1 MSLVSNA
8 SLKMA
13 FKDKIFLID
22 TISLKSADL
31 YLAYRNFNLSLD
43 LHDDFFRPHSRSLRS
58 IPVALTGQLC
68 PHSMQHQFLI

>member
-22 TISLKSADL
+22 AISLKSADL

-43 LHDDFFRPHSRSLRS
+43 LHDDFFRPHS
-58 IPVALTGQLC
+58 Q
-68 PHSMQHQFLI
+68 